1 MKVIRTFVAI
11 LIDKS
16 LKKVIAEVQS
26 HVKKLAPDVK
36 WVAPENFHITLKFLG
51 NVVEDALP
59 EVVKAVEEAMRG
71 FSPFDL
77 AISGVGAF
85 PNPARARVVWVG
97 SGEGREQLAQ
107 LASAVDRN
115 LAKLGFEKEDKPFKA
130 HITIGR
136 VKTSRFLRQLAE
148 GIGKVD
154 AENLGIQRISGVA
167 VMRSELS
174 REGPTY
180 TPIKAIKFNHGS
192 TE

>member
-11 LIDKS
+11 LIDES
-16 LKKVIAEVQS
+16 LKKVIAKVQS

-97 SGEGREQLAQ
+97 SGEGRERLAQ

-136 VKTSRFLRQLAE
+136 VKISRFLRQLAE

-167 VMRSELS
+167 VMRSELG